1 MCPLEIVNGNGFQLV
16 PDLEKTFFEDTI
28 PQFNRMPRRA
38 DRMKDLE
45 IKLFGS
51 QIIN

>member
-1 MCPLEIVNGNGFQLV
+1 M

-28 PQFNRMPRRA
+28 PQFNRTPRRT
-38 DRMKDLE
+38 DRMQDLE